1 MGKQKQMRRWWQAMR
16 KLNQLWRRQHQ
27 RRAKMPR
34 WRWAARQP
42 SVEIHRVDFSKM
54 ASGRSLWVFEQ
65 GARLPCEVTALWGNL
80 VHALRAQCCQ
90 PYRAAAIQ
98 GGSHTGRQPYRS
110 AAIQGSSHTG
120 RQRMGSS
127 VSQWQRTENKKVLCL
142 TARGNILRRPC

>member
-1 MGKQKQMRRWWQAMR
+1 MGKQKQMRRWWQPVG

-98 GGSHTGRQPYRS
+98 GGSHTGRQPYR
-110 AAIQGSSHTG
+110 AAAHGEQCQPMAADRKQKGAMSD
-120 RQRMGSS
+120 
-127 VSQWQRTENKKVLCL
+127 C
-142 TARGNILRRPC
+142 AREYLATSL